1 MTRSL
6 ESSQVSLRSSLKDN
20 LLEKFDSK
28 LSLCGRNI
36 FGDRRLLS
44 YIIIISV
51 GNWDFLVG
59 ILISQQ
65 FELVFSCSHFSL
77 IGLELFNIL
86 SVSLLLSSLLY
97 DLIHGM

>member
-65 FELVFSCSHFSL
+65 FELNSVQ
-77 IGLELFNIL
+77 LFTFFPDWVRIIQYPERIITFVITAL
-86 SVSLLLSSLLY
+86 
-97 DLIHGM
+97 